1 MSLTSLPRAEP
12 SAPPYPSEIPPLPDY
27 NTLFSDRIAIA
38 DADPNLRRTS
48 TRRTVI
54 GVIPRVSKVEPSAP
68 ELPPED
74 RIRVSPTLRRT
85 FSELS
90 DEGNENE
97 TSQIK
102 FTMQNLDEIR
112 NTLNDDEIPPELE
125 FYNFKRNLRFEKIIN
140 S

>member
-1 MSLTSLPRAEP
+1 M
-12 SAPPYPSEIPPLPDY
+12 
-27 NTLFSDRIAIA
+27 FSDRIAIA
-38 DADPNLRRTS
+38 ETDPNLRRTS